1 MKATTLTCPDISCQH
16 CVMTIK
22 RELAGLTGVTVEAID
37 LDAKQVRLQVSSDED
52 LSLAIKTLVEIGYPP
67 AG

>member
-1 MKATTLTCPDISCQH
+1 
-16 CVMTIK
+16 MTIK